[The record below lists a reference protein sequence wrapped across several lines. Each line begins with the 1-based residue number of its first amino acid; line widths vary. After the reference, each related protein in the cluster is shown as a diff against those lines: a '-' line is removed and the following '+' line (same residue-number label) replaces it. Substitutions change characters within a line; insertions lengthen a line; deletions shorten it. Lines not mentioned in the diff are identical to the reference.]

1 LKITDKIYIAGHR
14 GLVGSAILRQLQ
26 LKGFLNL
33 ITRSSDELD
42 LTNQREV
49 KKFFKQQKPSY
60 VIVAA
65 ARVGGIHANNIY
77 PAEFIYQN
85 IMIEANIIHSS
96 YENGVSRLLF
106 LGSTCIYPKEVKQP
120 MQEDALLTGRLEK
133 TNEPYALAKIA
144 GIKLCESYNRQYGTD
159 FRSIMPTNLYG
170 ENDNFHLE
178 NSHVIPALLRKIY
191 LAKCLEEE
199 NWESIKYDLDKNPI
213 DGIDNKS
220 SQNEVLAALRGYGIH
235 FDLITMSSSVNIWGS
250 GNVKREFLYVD
261 DMALASIFILELN
274 EKTYQENTQPMLSHI
289 NIGTGLDIKISDL
302 AQKIKEIVGFKGVL
316 YFDTSKLDGPSR
328 KLTDVSKISYMGWSS
343 EINLEEGLRKT
354 YDWYSN

>member
-1 LKITDKIYIAGHR
+1 MSLKKSIDTISKPE
-14 GLVGSAILRQLQ
+14 
-26 LKGFLNL
+26 NL
-33 ITRSSDELD
+33 L
-42 LTNQREV
+42 
-49 KKFFKQQKPSY
+49 
-60 VIVAA
+60 
-65 ARVGGIHANNIY
+65 
-77 PAEFIYQN
+77 QN
-85 IMIEANIIHSS
+85 IRN
-96 YENGVSRLLF
+96 
-106 LGSTCIYPKEVKQP
+106 K
-120 MQEDALLTGRLEK
+120 
-133 TNEPYALAKIA
+133 
-144 GIKLCESYNRQYGTD
+144 
-159 FRSIMPTNLYG
+159 
-170 ENDNFHLE
+170 
-178 NSHVIPALLRKIY
+178 
-191 LAKCLEEE
+191 
-199 NWESIKYDLDKNPI
+199 I